1 MIRQC
6 VFQCDVQVRVRA
18 QAVRAGDRHFPD
30 DPVEDRGHVRAVDRV
45 PLATLQRGARLRSGQ
60 TTRRGAAP
68 LSHTSIYILRV
79 LLSPPPTPAG
89 FASCNADEC
98 A

>member
-1 MIRQC
+1 MIVLRQC

-18 QAVRAGDRHFPD
+18 QTVRPGDRHVPD

-60 TTRRGAAP
+60 TTRRGAAL
-68 LSHTSIYILRV
+68 LSHTSIYILLV
-79 LLSPPPTPAG
+79 LLSPLHSPRWLC
-89 FASCNADEC
+89 FF
-98 A
+98 